1 MNADERGL
9 KTDLVRRSRSRS
21 IGYLSVFICVHLW
34 LIVSSACSSKRTDL
48 RTLVPAESL
57 VYLESN
63 DLAATLQPLIDAKP
77 FREAAKSR
85 PDFSALKG
93 VQIAV
98 AVTGFETSEEK
109 LTDENS
115 LARVQPRFAA
125 VADTHSWNYAAVT
138 FAEQKLGSFVAD
150 IYGGEPKLEKTD
162 KHGGKYYTWTA
173 TDGRKAF
180 GLVIDSLIYFGN
192 DETAIE
198 KCLAVRRGE
207 SDNILKTGKIQPAS
221 ADVLAAGYVSSDGV
235 AQIAGLL
242 GIQLAAQS
250 SDEPETQSAIAGIV
264 PQLIRGTVSEAS
276 WTMKRSDKRIEDSVI
291 FGVPPEMGRVFS
303 ETIVAADPQPDPLQ
317 LQLIPGTASSVTR
330 YNLKDVRLAWRSAI
344 LAGQKLTD
352 PITGQ
357 IISEVARVGAAE
369 YGIDDPEQFL
379 ASIKPDFLTIRMD
392 PEGEASVVIAEVA
405 DFQGVKKSISKEI
418 VITPTVTEGAP
429 VYWQSKDGDL
439 AVAGIG
445 NLVVIGSP
453 ESVRACSEKHSSTFA
468 NMLTSGAAVTT
479 AGRETTTAAKLID
492 IIAHENTEMRS
503 VSTYVNETR
512 FTQTGIE
519 RRTVSDFGLVGA
531 IIGFLDED

>member
-1 MNADERGL
+1 M
-9 KTDLVRRSRSRS
+9 
-21 IGYLSVFICVHLW
+21 SVFICVNLFF
-34 LIVSSACSSKRTDL
+34 LLFSSCSSKPTDL

-63 DLAATLQPLIDAKP
+63 DLSATLQPLIDAKP

-125 VADTHSWNYAAVT
+125 VADTHSWNYAVVT

-162 KHGGKYYTWTA
+162 KHGGKYFTWTA
-173 TDGRKAF
+173 ADGRKAF

-207 SDNILKTGKIQPAS
+207 SDSILKTGKIQPAS
-221 ADVLAAGYVSSDGV
+221 ADILAAGYISPDGV

-264 PQLIRGTVSEAS
+264 PQLVRGTVSEAS
-276 WTMKRSDKRIEDSVI
+276 WTMKLGENGGEKTIEDSLL
-291 FGVPPEMGRVFS
+291 FTVPPDVGRVLN
-303 ETIVAADPQPDPLQ
+303 ETIIASDAGETTIEDFIGFVPATAESVTFYNIKDPRLAWLSVISIAQKQTDPMSGRMIGEIAGLAGEAYGVDN
-317 LQLIPGTASSVTR
+317 LELFLESVTR
-330 YNLKDVRLAWRSAI
+330 FATVKSDDDSEDLLVIAAGNLNNIKNDTL
-344 LAGQKLTD
+344 KK
-352 PITGQ
+352 
-357 IISEVARVGAAE
+357 AASD
-369 YGIDDPEQFL
+369 GIDFSAPRKSL
-379 ASIKPDFLTIRMD
+379 PDGALWMSNDGDSAF
-392 PEGEASVVIAEVA
+392 ASVA
-405 DFQGVKKSISKEI
+405 GVWLIGSSSSVQKSIDTRYSGRVPRSDYSRRI
-418 VITPTVTEGAP
+418 PA
-429 VYWQSKDGDL
+429 QS
-439 AVAGIG
+439 
-445 NLVVIGSP
+445 P
-453 ESVRACSEKHSSTFA
+453 
-468 NMLTSGAAVTT
+468 VTT
-479 AGRETTTAAKLID
+479 AGQDTTTVAKLI
-492 IIAHENTEMRS
+492 ETLTPTGPP
-503 VSTYVNETR
+503 STKISSLYVTETR
-512 FTQTGIE
+512 FTRNGIE
-519 RRTVSDFGLVGA
+519 RRTTSDFGLIGS
-531 IIGFLDED
+531 IISFLDEE